1 LNKRA
6 KPVHIVGADGQ
17 LEADFDR
24 ALNEVGGAEVRL
36 RRKVLEFETTL
47 HESIRLL
54 DEAVKQL
61 KASLRASSNGSQDVT
76 MEQLHRITH
85 PIHLYRLKVAQLAR
99 ECPPLTMALRGI
111 ASDAL
116 GRSVTRPRQPLRTS
130 PPGGQES
137 KGSLKRRKGQP
148 V

>member
-1 LNKRA
+1 MNKRA
-6 KPVHIVGADGQ
+6 KPLDSARVDEQ
-17 LEADFDR
+17 LAADFDR

-116 GRSVTRPRQPLRTS
+116 GRSATRPREALRTS
-130 PPGGQES
+130 PPGGRES
-137 KGSLKRRKGQP
+137 KGSLSRRKRQP